1 MDAVDPVPRGPL
13 TGGHRVETRIHNGMS
28 VDQLMTP
35 RRRALGKPEA
45 GVGDSGTDLP
55 VVRVPLEA
63 IRDNPR
69 NPRERLRGIEEL
81 AKSLRNYGLL
91 QAVLVR
97 PVPGGEYVLIAG
109 HRRLAAA
116 RLLGWSEIPALV
128 RGVASEDD
136 AFLLTLTENLQR
148 EDLSPREQSRALEI
162 LVRERGWSTRQIASA
177 VQRSPAFIS
186 KRLRVFEDDVLAP
199 LVLRGLLAVSVAE
212 ELLPLPA
219 VERSSLAQRAAAEG
233 WDRPAMRAAIRER
246 GAPSGRKRRMH
257 RAGLTRLVR
266 ELREVLD
273 ETPYWELNEA
283 QRGELRKLFLEL
295 GQLAKAPRE
304 RQATVFP
311 PLPSVAPRRIAKRT
325 FPERAAW

>member
-1 MDAVDPVPRGPL
+1 
-13 TGGHRVETRIHNGMS
+13 
-28 VDQLMTP
+28 MTSP
-35 RRRALGKPEA
+35 RRRALRKLEA
-45 GVGDSGTDLP
+45 VVDDGDGGLP
-55 VVRVPLEA
+55 VVAVAIAA

-81 AKSLRNYGLL
+81 AESMRSYGLL

-97 PVPGGEYVLIAG
+97 PLAGGDYVLIAG

-116 RLLGWSEIPALV
+116 RLLGWSEIPTLV
-128 RGVASEDD
+128 RGVASDGD

-186 KRLRVFEDDVLAP
+186 KRLRVFDDDVLAP
-199 LVLRGLLAVSVAE
+199 LVLTGRLAVSVAE

-246 GAPSGRKRRMH
+246 GAQAGRKRRVH

-273 ETPYWELNEA
+273 DTPYWELNEA

-311 PLPSVAPRRIAKRT
+311 PLPAVA
-325 FPERAAW
+325 